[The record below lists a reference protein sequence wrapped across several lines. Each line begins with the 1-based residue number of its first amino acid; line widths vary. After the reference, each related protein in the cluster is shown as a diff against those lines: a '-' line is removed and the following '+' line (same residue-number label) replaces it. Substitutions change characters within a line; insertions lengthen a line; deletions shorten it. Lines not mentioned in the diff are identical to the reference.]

1 MNTDFQNAVP
11 ESVYYSRHFRLPGF
25 SEETQTRLRAARVLI
40 VGVGGLGC
48 PIALYLAGAGVGTMA
63 ICDGDVV
70 SASNLHRQV
79 LFDIQSL
86 GEKKVDAA
94 AKRLRAVNPHI
105 SIETIDRYADSQLL
119 TEIVP
124 RFDLVIDGSDNF
136 AAKYLINDACE
147 AAGVPLVFGSIF
159 QFEGQVA
166 VFHLPTAEAPKGYS
180 YRDVYPDAP
189 PHGLAQN
196 CGEAG
201 VIGVLPGIIGTLQ
214 ANEAI
219 KILTGLG
226 EPLSGY
232 LLVFDALGAG
242 TKRLTLTKRLTVPI
256 APQVEGNEID
266 IQQLQH
272 LLRSE
277 CAPTLIDVRELN
289 ERQIYSIGGTH
300 IPLAHLPRHL
310 AELPR
315 DRDIV
320 VYCKSGARSAK
331 AAMYLRSVLRGN
343 VIFNLRGGLDASHGE
358 ICHVNLEE
366 ANATPMQVGLP

>member
-1 MNTDFQNAVP
+1 MNTNFQDAVP
-11 ESVYYSRHFRLPGF
+11 ESEYYARHFRLPGF
-25 SEETQTRLRAARVLI
+25 SEETQARLRSARVLI

-48 PIALYLAGAGVGTMA
+48 PIALYLAGAGIGTIA
-63 ICDGDVV
+63 ICDGDIV
-70 SASNLHRQV
+70 SASNLHRQI
-79 LFDIQSL
+79 LFDINSI

-94 AKRLRAVNPHI
+94 AQRLRVVNPHI
-105 SIETIDRYADSQLL
+105 SIETVDRYADSQLL
-119 TEIVP
+119 AEIVP
-124 RFDLVIDGSDNF
+124 QYDLVIDGSDNF

-147 AAGVPLVFGSIF
+147 AAGIPLVYGSIF

-166 VFHLPTAEAPKGYS
+166 VFHLPTSLAPKGFS
-180 YRDVYPDAP
+180 YRDVYPEAP

-219 KILTGLG
+219 KIITGLG

-232 LLVFDALGAG
+232 LLVFDALSAV
-242 TKRLTLTKRLTVPI
+242 TKRLTLTKRLSTTL
-256 APQVEGNEID
+256 APQAEGNEID
-266 IQQLQH
+266 IQQLQQ
-272 LLRSE
+272 LLQSDV
-277 CAPTLIDVRELN
+277 APALIDVRELN
-289 ERQIYSIGGTH
+289 ERQIYSIGGMH
-300 IPLAHLPRHL
+300 IPLAHLPKHL

-331 AAMYLRSVLRGN
+331 AALYLRSVIRGKL
-343 VIFNLRGGLDASHGE
+343 IFNLRGGLDAYQGE
-358 ICHVNLEE
+358 ICQLSD
-366 ANATPMQVGLP
+366 G